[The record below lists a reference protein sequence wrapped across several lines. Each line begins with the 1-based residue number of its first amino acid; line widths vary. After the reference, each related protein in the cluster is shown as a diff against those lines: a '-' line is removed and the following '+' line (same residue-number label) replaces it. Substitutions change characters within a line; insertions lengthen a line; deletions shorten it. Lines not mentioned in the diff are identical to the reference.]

1 MHERIMSTCT
11 APRPGRSST
20 DSPRI
25 LLTHHLTPSHAFPPP
40 HAPLSPHAIELAP
53 MISYPLSHVKSHAGL
68 VEAGPPAHEAPAVVV
83 EAATSMGR
91 QTGSQVGNAC
101 QAPSMVR
108 MWMTMHE
115 RGV

>member
-1 MHERIMSTCT
+1 MGCGHGASK
-11 APRPGRSST
+11 A
-20 DSPRI
+20 DSPSSS
-25 LLTHHLTPSHAFPPP
+25 LS
-40 HAPLSPHAIELAP
+40 LSPSPSPSRDSPSLPHVIELEP
-53 MISYPLSHVKSHAGL
+53 VISYPVGHVNAHVRL
-68 VEAGPPAHEAPAVVV
+68 PEAAPSAHEAPAVVV

-115 RGV
+115 RGM